1 MDFIALNCNLGPA
14 LEEVLNEVITNEEL
28 RDKARKLYVE
38 SFETTYE
45 AWK

>member
-14 LEEVLNEVITNEEL
+14 LEEVLNQVITNEEL
-28 RDKARKLYVE
+28 RDKARQLYVE
-38 SFETTYE
+38 SFETTYK